1 MPWRWKKNRN
11 KKANQKMSLPD
22 TLLEQAHTVLRAAR
36 HILIVS
42 HLRPDGDA
50 IGSTLGFGLALQ
62 AAGKQVQM
70 INADGAP
77 SNFKH
82 LAGVEGIKRK
92 PEGEVDCVVVVDCSE
107 LSRTGDVLT
116 SFGIP
121 EINLDHHTTNKI
133 NLVDIEAV
141 AVAQM
146 LVEYLPRWGFSLPP
160 SAGAALMTGL
170 ITDTLGFRTRNVTP
184 KSLRIAADLMEL
196 GVDMP
201 MLYEQA
207 LILRS
212 FESLQFWGV
221 GLQHL
226 QRLDRMVWT
235 TLTME
240 GRRAVGYPGRDDA
253 DLINILSAV
262 RDCDI
267 AMIFV
272 EQPDCKVKVSWRA
285 RPGLDI
291 SRLAVSFGGGG
302 HPAASGAEI
311 PGTLEEV
318 KVHVLD
324 ATHKFLQSQNS
335 NQ

>member
-1 MPWRWKKNRN
+1 M
-11 KKANQKMSLPD
+11 
-22 TLLEQAHTVLRAAR
+22 V
-36 HILIVS
+36 
-42 HLRPDGDA
+42 
-50 IGSTLGFGLALQ
+50 
-62 AAGKQVQM
+62 
-70 INADGAP
+70 NADGVPA
-77 SNFKH
+77 NFKH
-82 LAGVEGIKRK
+82 LAGADTIKRK

-107 LSRTGDVLT
+107 
-116 SFGIP
+116 
-121 EINLDHHTTNKI
+121 INRIGEVAEFCKKPDINVDHHTTNTNFAKI

-146 LVEYLPRWGFSLPP
+146 LAEYLPRWGFALSP

-170 ITDTLGFRTRNVTP
+170 IMDTLGFRTRNVTP
-184 KSLRIAADLMEL
+184 KSLRIVADLMEL

-212 FESLQFWGV
+212 FESLQFWGT

-226 QRLDRMVWT
+226 QRMDRMVWT
-235 TLTME
+235 TLTMT
-240 GRRAVGYPGRDDA
+240 GRRAAGYSGRDDA

-318 KVHVLD
+318 QVDVIN
-324 ATHKFLQSQNS
+324 ATQKFLQGQNS
-335 NQ
+335 HL